1 MNLNKKLTDSFQLY
15 YRLMKDA
22 TMAQY
27 GVTPQQ
33 STYMPQQQQT
43 QAGAY
48 GLPPQHSQTLP
59 TASMYSSPSQ
69 LPDPNNQQAY
79 YNGAYGATAAQQT
92 LPQELPP
99 QQQPPPQ
106 QPPQYSQQAD
116 MFQQYQMGGTN
127 VNGLQY
133 MPNVAMNGSPAQSFN
148 TGQPMYNPAM
158 QPPQQL
164 S

>member
-1 MNLNKKLTDSFQLY
+1 MGPLIDQELEQIDAKHNELMNLNKKLTDSFQLY

-33 STYMPQQQQT
+33 STYMPQQT

-69 LPDPNNQQAY
+69 LPDPNNQVRDRQ
-79 YNGAYGATAAQQT
+79 NSWDG
-92 LPQELPP
+92 P
-99 QQQPPPQ
+99 
-106 QPPQYSQQAD
+106 
-116 MFQQYQMGGTN
+116 
-127 VNGLQY
+127 
-133 MPNVAMNGSPAQSFN
+133 
-148 TGQPMYNPAM
+148 
-158 QPPQQL
+158 
-164 S
+164 